1 MSTDAS
7 LSVARRSVEGRPA
20 PTSLLFPT
28 LALALLLAASCGRE
42 PGPTLEDAAA
52 AKDAV
57 DTLWTRYALAAN
69 QHDAAA
75 YDSLFTENA
84 ALVLDRTP
92 TAHGLDA
99 IKKTLASLYG
109 PVSTT
114 ALRIQQE
121 EFRMG
126 GTAAFQ
132 GGTYEEDFIEGGQE
146 KTRYGRFSLLAE
158 RGDDKRWRILR
169 LMAFPDS
176 TK

>member
-1 MSTDAS
+1 MIPDPRS
-7 LSVARRSVEGRPA
+7 SVARRRVAWLP
-20 PTSLLFPT
+20 LFPA
-28 LALALLLAASCGRE
+28 LALALLAAASCGRE
-42 PGPTLEDAAA
+42 SGPTLEDAAA

-57 DTLWTRYALAAN
+57 DTLWTHYALATNA
-69 QHDAAA
+69 HDAAA
-75 YDSLFTENA
+75 FDSLFTENA
-84 ALVLDRTP
+84 ALVFSDAP

-99 IKKTLASLYG
+99 IKKTLATLYA

-126 GTAAFQ
+126 GAMAFQ
-132 GGTYEEDFIEGGQE
+132 GGTFEEDFIEGGKE
-146 KTRYGRFSLLAE
+146 KTEYGRFSLLAE

-169 LMAFPDS
+169 LTALADS

>member
-1 MSTDAS
+1 MKPDPRH
-7 LSVARRSVEGRPA
+7 SVASRPVA
-20 PTSLLFPT
+20 PFLLFAA
-28 LALALLLAASCGRE
+28 LGLALLAAASCSRE

-57 DTLWTRYALAAN
+57 DTLWTHYALAAN
-69 QHDAAA
+69 AHDAAA

-84 ALVLDRTP
+84 AVVFTNAP

-99 IKKTLASLYG
+99 IKKSLSSLYG

-126 GTAAFQ
+126 GTVAFQ
-132 GGTYEEDFIEGGQE
+132 GGTFEEDFIEGGKE

-169 LMAFPDS
+169 LMVLPDS